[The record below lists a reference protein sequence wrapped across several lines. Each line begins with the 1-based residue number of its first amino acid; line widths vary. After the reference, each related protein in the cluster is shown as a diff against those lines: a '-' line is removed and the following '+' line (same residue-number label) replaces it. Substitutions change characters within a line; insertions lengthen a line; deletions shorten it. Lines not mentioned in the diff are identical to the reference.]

1 MGHSEHGRLIRQL
14 VQAQKMATASQMT
27 VTLAHD
33 LNNVIMAIASFSRM
47 LARDPKT
54 SHDGAECALEIL
66 RAADKASDM
75 LRQILVFS
83 RSQVTAQRLLD
94 LNDVARSTAVMIRNV
109 VTESIS
115 LSSRLSNDS
124 LLLKGDAEQL
134 EQVAMNLAINAR
146 DAMPS
151 GGHLTIS
158 TSTVDSSDPALRARG
173 IPTDQDWYTISISD
187 TGEGMSTEVK
197 SQAFDPFFST
207 KNPGKGTGL
216 GLSNCLSVVRKH
228 RGHIG
233 LDTERGKGSTFTVYL
248 PRAGRSED
256 GAPADSAPMPK
267 GSENVLVVEDEPTI
281 RSIVAQVLDQLGY
294 TVLQAANGH
303 EALWVASDHAKDP
316 IDLLLTDVVMPSM
329 GGPELAQ
336 RMRETHPE
344 LRALYMSGYGPLLTR
359 EDLEPDAHFMEKPF
373 TPVDLAHRVRET
385 LDGESQPLA
394 HDRS

>member
-1 MGHSEHGRLIRQL
+1 MRQM
-14 VQAQKMATASQMT
+14 VQVQKMATASHMT

-33 LNNVIMAIASFSRM
+33 LNNVVMAIASFSRV
-47 LARDPKT
+47 LTRDSKT
-54 SHDGAECALEIL
+54 SDDGVECALEIS
-66 RAADKASDM
+66 RAADKASEM
-75 LRQILVFS
+75 LRQILAFS
-83 RSQVTAQRLLD
+83 RDQVTSDSLLD
-94 LNDVARSTAVMIRNV
+94 LNEVARSTERMIRNV

-115 LSSRLSNDS
+115 ISSGLSDDP
-124 LLLKGDAEQL
+124 LLLKGDREQL

-151 GGHLTIS
+151 GGRLTIS
-158 TSTVDSSDPALRARG
+158 TSVVDPSDPALRARG
-173 IPTDQDWYTISISD
+173 ISADQDWYSISISD
-187 TGEGMSTEVK
+187 TGEGMTTEVK

-207 KNPGKGTGL
+207 KNPSEGTGL

-228 RGHIG
+228 GGHIG
-233 LDTERGKGSTFTVYL
+233 LDTERRKGSTFTVYL
-248 PRAGRSED
+248 PRAGRSEVRNPD
-256 GAPADSAPMPK
+256 RYDEAPMPK

-294 TVLQAANGH
+294 KVLQAANGH

-329 GGPELAQ
+329 GGAELAQ

-344 LRALYMSGYGPLLTR
+344 LRALFMSGYGPLLTR

-385 LDGESQPLA
+385 LDSGNQPLA
-394 HDRS
+394 HDRA